1 MNICLLQ
8 PTMTA
13 NAPTDGTNLLALLK
27 FKESI
32 SHDPYM
38 MLSSWNDSM
47 HFYNSF
53 GITCGRQHQRVMA
66 LYLQGY
72 KLQGSISPYI
82 SNLTFL
88 RFINLQNNNFYG
100 EIIHEVG
107 HLFRL
112 QTLNLNNNTLEG
124 EIPSSCSNC
133 SNARFINLLWNRP
146 NGKIPTELR
155 SLLKLQTLQL
165 SGNNLT
171 GEIPT
176 SFVNL
181 SSLSKK

>member
-1 MNICLLQ
+1 MNLCLVQ

-13 NAPTDGTNLLALLK
+13 NAPTNETDRLALLK

-38 MLSSWNDSM
+38 MLSLWNDSM
-47 HFYNSF
+47 HFCNWF

-88 RFINLQNNNFYG
+88 RFINLQNNSFYG

-124 EIPSSCSNC
+124 EIC
-133 SNARFINLLWNRP
+133 REF
-146 NGKIPTELR
+146 
-155 SLLKLQTLQL
+155 
-165 SGNNLT
+165 
-171 GEIPT
+171 
-176 SFVNL
+176 
-181 SSLSKK
+181 

>member
-1 MNICLLQ
+1 MNLCLLQ

-47 HFYNSF
+47 HFYNWF
-53 GITCGRQHQRVMA
+53 GITCGRRHQRVMA

-88 RFINLQNNNFYG
+88 RFINLQNNSFYG
-100 EIIHEVG
+100 EIPHEVG

-112 QTLNLNNNTLEG
+112 QMRNLNNNTLEG
-124 EIPSSCSNC
+124 EMPFSLSTYSK
-133 SNARFINLLWNRP
+133 ARFINLLWNGL
-146 NGKIPTELR
+146 NGKILMELG
-155 SLLKLQTLQL
+155 SLLKL
-165 SGNNLT
+165 
-171 GEIPT
+171 
-176 SFVNL
+176 
-181 SSLSKK
+181 